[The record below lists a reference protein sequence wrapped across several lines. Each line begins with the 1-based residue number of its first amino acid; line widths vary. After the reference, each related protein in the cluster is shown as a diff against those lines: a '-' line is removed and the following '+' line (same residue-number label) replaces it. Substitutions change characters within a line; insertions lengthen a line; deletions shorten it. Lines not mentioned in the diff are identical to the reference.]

1 MAVFR
6 ATRDHARLVASLL
19 EAFNAEFETSTPPL
33 DVLERRFASL
43 LDGDDTFVLIAGEP
57 QSPIGF
63 ALVTLRPTPYYDGPV
78 ATLDELY
85 VIPSL
90 RDRGHGTELIR
101 AMMQELRQRA
111 CGEIH
116 INVDEGDVDTRRFYE
131 SHGFTN
137 VEPERD
143 ERMLCYLQEL

>member
-1 MAVFR
+1 MAVFP
-6 ATRDHARLVASLL
+6 ATRDHARLVATLL
-19 EAFNAEFETSTPPL
+19 EAFNTEFETSTPPL
-33 DVLERRFASL
+33 DVLEPRFASL
-43 LDGDDTFVLIAGEP
+43 LERDDSFVLIAGEP

-63 ALVTLRPTPYYDGPV
+63 ALVTLRPTPYYDGPL

-90 RDRGHGTELIR
+90 RDRGHGTELID
-101 AMMQELRQRA
+101 AMMLELRARG

-131 SHGFTN
+131 AHGFTN

-143 ERMLCYLQEL
+143 ERMLCYIQEL

>member
-57 QSPIGF
+57 NRLS
-63 ALVTLRPTPYYDGPV
+63 ASRW
-78 ATLDELY
+78 
-85 VIPSL
+85 
-90 RDRGHGTELIR
+90 
-101 AMMQELRQRA
+101 
-111 CGEIH
+111 
-116 INVDEGDVDTRRFYE
+116 
-131 SHGFTN
+131 
-137 VEPERD
+137 
-143 ERMLCYLQEL
+143 